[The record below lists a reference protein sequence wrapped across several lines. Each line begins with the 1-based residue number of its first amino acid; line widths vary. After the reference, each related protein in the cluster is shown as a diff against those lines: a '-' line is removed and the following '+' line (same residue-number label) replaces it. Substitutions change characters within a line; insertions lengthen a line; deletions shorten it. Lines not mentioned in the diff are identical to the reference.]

1 MFSRNE
7 QEAIRL
13 ALGKV
18 EAIGHDVM
26 RLLQDNADLKA
37 RLAALEAQATAPT
50 KAKKNGK

>member
-13 ALGKV
+13 ALVKI

-26 RLLQDNADLKA
+26 RLLEEANALKA
-37 RLAALEAQATAPT
+37 RLDAIEARAPAPT

>member
-7 QEAIRL
+7 QEAISL